1 MSMFAVMCYFLL
13 LFHARLSK
21 QHTPYLTDKAEHTV
35 FYKINKNGYIK
46 IRKMIIIYNHN
57 VAFQDSAD
65 READIDREINR
76 ARSKIVNPQHF
87 STLTFHSFTAD

>member
-1 MSMFAVMCYFLL
+1 MSMLAVMCYFLL

-46 IRKMIIIYNHN
+46 IRKW
-57 VAFQDSAD
+57 
-65 READIDREINR
+65 
-76 ARSKIVNPQHF
+76 
-87 STLTFHSFTAD
+87 